1 VSVKVGADSAG
12 FSGNVRLD
20 REQADGP
27 FDFVKDVVQ
36 LPWIPVM
43 VNDFRQPAPHLEKLS
58 TLPEVKLV
66 VGRFRLRLRDQM
78 VGHDALDVLVAI
90 LAETAGGVVGP
101 VGGGAAAPVD
111 ESRQRPRLDRFVQ

>member
-1 VSVKVGADSAG
+1 MSVKVGADLAG

-20 REQADGP
+20 REQADGA
-27 FDFVKDVVQ
+27 FDFVQDVVQ

-58 TLPEVKLV
+58 TLPEVSFIG
-66 VGRFRLRLRDQM
+66 GRFRLRLRNQM

-90 LAETAGGVVGP
+90 LAETAGGIVGR
-101 VGGGAAAPVD
+101 VGGGAVAPVD
-111 ESRQRPRLDRFVQ
+111 ESGQRPRLDRFVQ